1 MNEREKQS
9 SDSPFGVN
17 PGRKEDI
24 AEDFPREEGGF
35 GVSFERL
42 DEMLLEDLDTE
53 PMYINIGPIHPA
65 THGTYRIF
73 CRLQGET
80 VEKAA
85 VEIGFLHRGFEKM
98 VEIKPYGQVIPY
110 TDRLNYCSAL
120 VNNVAF
126 CKTVERM
133 LDLTVPER
141 TQYIR
146 VIIMEIQR
154 IMDHMICLGAA
165 LVDLGALTNYW
176 YFFNAREKLNDVIEA
191 LTGARLTYSY
201 VRIGGLAWDLPTGFE
216 SNVNAS
222 LKTVRKAI
230 HDVTRLVKRNRI
242 FLDRTIG
249 VGAMSGEEAVSFG
262 FTGPCLRA
270 SGVPHDLRKARPY
283 YHYDELDFDIP
294 IGQNGDCYDRI
305 FVRIEEMHQSL
316 RIIEQ
321 ALKKLPG
328 GPINVDDKRVT
339 LPPKGKVHGTME
351 GLINHFKLVIEGVQ
365 PPPCEIYD
373 SLEAPNGELG
383 FYIISNGSSTPY
395 RIKVRPPCFYTMN
408 GLKRLI
414 EGGMVADIVAVLPGL
429 NVIAG
434 ELDR

>member
-1 MNEREKQS
+1 MMDGDEVKE
-9 SDSPFGVN
+9 N
-17 PGRKEDI
+17 PRD
-24 AEDFPREEGGF
+24 EGNF
-35 GVSFERL
+35 GVSLEGIN
-42 DEMLLEDLDTE
+42 ELLLGDIDTE
-53 PMYINIGPIHPA
+53 PMYINIGPIHPV
-65 THGTYRIF
+65 THGTFRIF
-73 CRLQGET
+73 CKLQGET
-80 VEKAA
+80 VEKAG
-85 VEIGFLHRGFEKM
+85 VEIGFLHRGFEKI
-98 VEIKPYGQVIPY
+98 VEIKKYGQVIPY

-120 VNNVAF
+120 VNNVGY
-126 CKTVERM
+126 CKAVERM
-133 LDLTVPER
+133 LGLTVPER
-141 TQYIR
+141 VQFIR

-154 IMDHMICLGAA
+154 IMDHMICVGAA
-165 LVDLGALTNYW
+165 LVDLGALTNFW

-201 VRIGGLAWDLPTGFE
+201 TRIGGLAWDLPEGFE
-216 SNVNAS
+216 ERVKET
-222 LKTVRKAI
+222 LKVVPKAI
-230 HDVTRLVKRNRI
+230 SDVTRLVQRNRI

-249 VGAMSGEEAVSFG
+249 IGALSGEEAVSLG

-270 SGVPHDLRKARPY
+270 SGVAYDLRKARPY
-283 YHYDELDFDIP
+283 YHYDEFDFDIP
-294 IGQNGDCYDRI
+294 VGRNGDSYDRI

-321 ALKKLPG
+321 AFERLPE
-328 GPINVDDKRVT
+328 GPIFVDDKRVV
-339 LPPKGKVHGTME
+339 LPPKDKVHGTME
-351 GLINHFKLVIEGVQ
+351 GLINHFKMIIEGVK

-383 FYIISNGSSTPY
+383 FYIVSDGSSHPY